1 MKTSPRSLKLASL
14 IQSHIPAI
22 LQKMFTPDEIGFVTI
37 TAVESSG
44 DLGIVDVFLSALNAP
59 EDYILTLQQSTKKI
73 RFELLKKIKLR
84 REFILRFKPDNSI
97 AHVVKV
103 NKMLEDNQ

>member
-14 IQSHIPAI
+14 IQTHLPVI

-59 EDYILTLQQSTKKI
+59 DDYIHTLQLSTKKI
-73 RFELLKKIKLR
+73 RFELLRNIKLR
-84 REFILRFKPDNSI
+84 REFLLRFKPDNSVE
-97 AHVVKV
+97 HVIKV
-103 NKMLEDNQ
+103 NKMLEDS